1 MPSPSGLKVALISI
15 DYPPLRTSAAVQM
28 RDLAVEMKRQGHEPV
43 VLIPSVELDTA
54 WRVDE
59 IDGVKVLRLA
69 APRTRDVGYV
79 RRTLS
84 ELALPFLM
92 LYRLRSSPFAN
103 TRWDLTAWYSPTIFF
118 GPLVWYLKWSTRCRT
133 YLILRDIFP
142 EWALDLRLIRKGPAY
157 LFFKLFAAIQYAAAD
172 VIGVQTHSNL
182 KYVRDWEHRSGR
194 RTEVLHNWQ
203 TPSRETSTSF
213 DLAGSPLAGR
223 RIVVYAGNMGVA
235 QGVDILI
242 TLAEAMLDRDDVG
255 FLFVGRG
262 SEMGKMRQAATSRK
276 LLNTLFLDEIDSAEI
291 PALLAQCFIGLV
303 TLDLRHQTHNIPGK
317 FLTYLLAG
325 LPVLARVNPRT
336 DLATL
341 INAESVGLAFEQ
353 DEVALMR
360 QFVERMIDE
369 PEAYAQSSERA
380 RALARKMFSS
390 EQAVQQIVSICQPW
404 TVKN

>member
-1 MPSPSGLKVALISI
+1 MQSASGLKVALISI

-28 RDLAVEMKRQGHEPV
+28 RDLAVEMKRQGHSPV
-43 VLIPSVELDTA
+43 VLIPSVELDTG
-54 WRVDE
+54 WRVGE
-59 IDGVKVLRLA
+59 IDGVTVLRLA

-92 LYRLRSSPFAN
+92 LYRLRSSPFAD
-103 TRWDLTAWYSPTIFF
+103 TRWDLTTWYSPTIFF

-142 EWALDLRLIRKGPAY
+142 EWALDLGLIRKGPAY
-157 LFFKLFAAIQYAAAD
+157 LFFKLFAAIQYRAAD

-182 KYVRDWEHRSGR
+182 KYVDSWGR
-194 RTEVLHNWQ
+194 RRGKRTEVLHNWQ
-203 TPSRETSTSF
+203 TPARQSRESF
-213 DLAGSPLAGR
+213 DLATSPLAGR
-223 RIVVYAGNMGVA
+223 RVVVYAGNMGIA

-242 TLAEAMLDRDDVG
+242 HLAEAMLDRSDVG

-262 SEMGKMRQAATSRK
+262 SEMGKMRHAAASRS
-276 LLNTLFLDEIDSAEI
+276 LVNTLFLDEIDSAEI
-291 PALLAQCFIGLV
+291 PALLSQCFIGLV

-341 INAESVGLAFEQ
+341 INSQAVGLAFER
-353 DEVALMR
+353 DDIAPMR

-369 PEAYAQSSERA
+369 PDTYAQSSERA
-380 RALARKMFSS
+380 RALAHEMFSS
-390 EQAVQQIVSICQPW
+390 EQAVQQIVSICHS
-404 TVKN
+404 